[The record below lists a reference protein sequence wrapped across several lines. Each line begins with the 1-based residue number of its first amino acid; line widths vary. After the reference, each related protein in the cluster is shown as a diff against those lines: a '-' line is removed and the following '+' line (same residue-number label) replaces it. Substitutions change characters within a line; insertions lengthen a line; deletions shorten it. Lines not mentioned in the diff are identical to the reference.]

1 MDRLEEIEIELR
13 KRISELKTAQC
24 EKSLAEFTRQ
34 AWHII
39 EPETPL
45 MWNWH
50 LDVLCSYLEAAHHRK
65 IIRLIINV
73 PPGSLK
79 SILVSVMF
87 PAWVWISRPDQRILG
102 ISNVQ
107 DLAIRDA
114 TKTKR
119 IVTDDWYQQQW
130 SLTLRA
136 DQSAKTNYENT
147 KAGFRGS
154 LGITG
159 NITGKRGDLLLID
172 DPHDATTVQSD
183 TQRQTV
189 IDTYDSKISTRI
201 NHQHQSVII
210 LIMQRLHHIDLAGHL
225 LSKSKTKWTHV
236 CIPMEYE
243 KELTYDAVK
252 HLSRDTSYNVINRSL
267 AREAGGISLGKIP
280 PKDIK
285 SRQELIRKEDKAKYS
300 KLNDPRKKE
309 GELLFPALFNA
320 ATVESLKEDMGEFIA
335 AGQLQQRPSVKG
347 GGILK
352 QHWWRIWDDT
362 NPLPTCEHIFTSW
375 DTAFS
380 EKDRENNSHSACTEW
395 GIFWNID
402 QQRDCLM
409 LLNVWHDQVDY
420 PTLRKKAQKLEEELK
435 PDCHLIEKKASGQ
448 SLIQDLKQAG
458 IFVKA
463 YNPDKDKV
471 TRAYTIQAM
480 LESGQIYIPD
490 RKWAHNFTHLLS
502 TFPTGIPVSE
512 DLTDTFTQAALY
524 LKNSWHIVHPGNLE
538 DEKPK
543 AYKRKSAY
551 G

>member
-1 MDRLEEIEIELR
+1 MNRLEEIEIALKENINELR
-13 KRISELKTAQC
+13 TAKC

-39 EPETPL
+39 EPETTL

-50 LDVLCSYLEAAHHRK
+50 LDVICAYLEAAHRRQ
-65 IIRLIINV
+65 IIRLILNV

-102 ISNVQ
+102 ISNIQ

-119 IVTDDWYQQQW
+119 IITDDWYQNQW
-130 SLTLRA
+130 ELELRA

-159 NITGKRGDLLLID
+159 NITGKRGDMLLID

-183 TQRQTV
+183 VQRVSV
-189 IDTYDSKISTRI
+189 IETYDSKISTRI

-210 LIMQRLHHIDLAGHL
+210 LIMQRLHHIDLSGHL
-225 LSKSKTKWTHV
+225 LGKSKTKWTHV

-243 KELTYDAVK
+243 KELTYDAGK
-252 HLSRDTSYNVINRSL
+252 Q
-267 AREAGGISLGKIP
+267 LGRP
-280 PKDIK
+280 
-285 SRQELIRKEDKAKYS
+285 E
-300 KLNDPRKKE
+300 LNDPRTKE
-309 GELLFPALFNA
+309 GELLFPRLYNA

-352 QHWWRIWDDT
+352 EHWWRIWDNT
-362 NPLPTCEHIFTSW
+362 VPLPTCDHIFTSW

-380 EKDRENNSHSACTEW
+380 EKDREKNSHSACTEW
-395 GIFWNID
+395 GIFWNVD

-409 LLNVWHDQVDY
+409 LLNVWHDQIDY
-420 PTLRKKAQKLEEELK
+420 PALRKKAQELEKELK

-458 IFVKA
+458 VFVKA

-490 RKWAHNFTHLLS
+490 RAWAYNFIHMLS
-502 TFPTGIPVSE
+502 TFPTGVPLSE

-524 LKNSWHIVHPGNLE
+524 LKNRWHVVHPGNIE
-538 DEKPK
+538 DEKPEP
-543 AYKRKSAY
+543 YKRKSAY